1 MIPNGP
7 QQRRYHGGLRNRK
20 GSVYEGGIRVPS
32 FWHWPEKLVPGD
44 REFISAHF
52 DVLPT
57 LLDICNLKVDSKNPL
72 DGMSLWPVLK
82 GENADNVNRNMAH
95 YWHRGYLEP
104 YHNIAFRSGKYK
116 LVAHGD
122 YMLENSEFELYDILA
137 DPNEE
142 MDLSNS
148 SASLVDTLI
157 KEFDHW
163 YIEIIESDNLNM
175 PDLNLH

>member
-1 MIPNGP
+1 M
-7 QQRRYHGGLRNRK
+7 
-20 GSVYEGGIRVPS
+20 
-32 FWHWPEKLVPGD
+32 
-44 REFISAHF
+44 
-52 DVLPT
+52 
-57 LLDICNLKVDSKNPL
+57 
-72 DGMSLWPVLK
+72 
-82 GENADNVNRNMAH
+82 
-95 YWHRGYLEP
+95 
-104 YHNIAFRSGKYK
+104 
-116 LVAHGD
+116 VAHGD